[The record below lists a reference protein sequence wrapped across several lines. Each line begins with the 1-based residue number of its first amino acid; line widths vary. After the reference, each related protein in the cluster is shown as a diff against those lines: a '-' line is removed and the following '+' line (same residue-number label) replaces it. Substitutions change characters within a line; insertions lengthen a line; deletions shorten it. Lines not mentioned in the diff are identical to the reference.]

1 MAKRT
6 LGFSSIVFRKKFRS
20 GMTVRNYRDV
30 EVIFAQ
36 GDTADAVFYIQSGT
50 VKLTV
55 AATRRKKAIIAV
67 LLRGSFL
74 GEGCLGGQSLRMY
87 TARSIGPSN
96 VTRLQKESTLR
107 TLKHDTKFAALLNA
121 YLLSRVIRVEEDLA
135 DQFFNFSEKRL
146 ARVLLLF
153 GQITKESKPEYPL
166 KVSQAT
172 LAEMVGTTRAR
183 VSKFMNAFK
192 KKGFVHYNGSLQINS
207 ALISS
212 FLQNRP
218 CPLSRRRRPRWAS
231 RNCRVVPFCTRRF
244 VVTKELSPKQVLAV
258 RCPTCGAAPGEK
270 CELSTGQP
278 RTRPHRDRRLSARD

>member
-1 MAKRT
+1 MANKHP
-6 LGFSSIVFRKKFRS
+6 LGFSSTVFRKKFRS
-20 GMTVRNYRDV
+20 GMTVRSYRDN

-36 GDTADAVFYIQSGT
+36 GDTADAVFYIHSGT

-67 LLRGSFL
+67 LLQGSFF

-96 VTRLQKESTLR
+96 VTRLQKESTIR
-107 TLKHDTKFAALLNA
+107 TLKRDPQFAALFNA
-121 YLLSRVIRVEEDLA
+121 YLLSRVIRIEEDLV

-153 GQITKESKPEYPL
+153 GQIIKESKPEHPL

-192 KKGFVHYNGSLQINS
+192 KKGFVSYNGGLRINS
-207 ALISS
+207 ALISA
-212 FLQNRP
+212 FLLNRP
-218 CPLSRRRRPRWAS
+218 MSVVRRA
-231 RNCRVVPFCTRRF
+231 
-244 VVTKELSPKQVLAV
+244 
-258 RCPTCGAAPGEK
+258 
-270 CELSTGQP
+270 
-278 RTRPHRDRRLSARD
+278 

>member
-1 MAKRT
+1 MTNKRS
-6 LGFSSIVFRKKFRS
+6 LGLSSTDFRQKFRGGMSVRTYRDNEIVFSQADK
-20 GMTVRNYRDV
+20 
-30 EVIFAQ
+30 
-36 GDTADAVFYIQSGT
+36 ADAVFYIQSGT
-50 VKLTV
+50 VKLTM
-55 AATRRKKAIIAV
+55 AATRRKKAIIAI
-67 LLRGSFL
+67 LLRGSFF

-96 VTRLQKESTLR
+96 ITRLEKESTLR
-107 TLKHDTKFAALLNA
+107 TLKRDPKFAALLNA

-153 GQITKESKPEYPL
+153 GQITKESKPENPL

-192 KKGFVHYNGSLQINS
+192 KKGFVSYNGGLQINS
-207 ALISS
+207 ALISA

-218 CPLSRRRRPRWAS
+218 MSIVRRA
-231 RNCRVVPFCTRRF
+231 
-244 VVTKELSPKQVLAV
+244 
-258 RCPTCGAAPGEK
+258 
-270 CELSTGQP
+270 
-278 RTRPHRDRRLSARD
+278 